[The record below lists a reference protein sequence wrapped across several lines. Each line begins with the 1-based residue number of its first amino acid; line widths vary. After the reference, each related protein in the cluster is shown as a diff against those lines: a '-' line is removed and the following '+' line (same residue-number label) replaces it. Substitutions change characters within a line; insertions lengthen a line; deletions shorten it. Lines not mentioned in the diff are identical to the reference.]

1 MKKNKHIPALYPL
14 LLSSTFSSW
23 HQQQLLGKQSYVA
36 DVQIWSSKAL
46 PWLCLGAMEVE
57 LAGPAAAYR
66 RGKTMEVG
74 MGSPGVRGKEKA
86 GWQIEIN

>member
-1 MKKNKHIPALYPL
+1 
-14 LLSSTFSSW
+14 
-23 HQQQLLGKQSYVA
+23 
-36 DVQIWSSKAL
+36 
-46 PWLCLGAMEVE
+46 MEVE

-86 GWQIEIN
+86 G